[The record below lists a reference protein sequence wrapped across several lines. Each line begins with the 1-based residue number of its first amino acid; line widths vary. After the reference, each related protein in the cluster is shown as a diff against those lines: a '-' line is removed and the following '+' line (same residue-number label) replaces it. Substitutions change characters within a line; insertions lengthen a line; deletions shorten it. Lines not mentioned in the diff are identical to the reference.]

1 MLKQITQE
9 ETNRRYMR
17 EQISPEDKRC
27 LRCYY
32 CCKTFETD
40 DNCTKICP
48 KCNQELVEVGF
59 LKGENYDNKH

>member
-9 ETNRRYMR
+9 ETNRRYVR
-17 EQISPEDKRC
+17 EQTSSEDKRC
-27 LRCYY
+27 LRCFC

-40 DNCTKICP
+40 DGGTKICS
-48 KCNQELVEVGF
+48 KCNRELVEVGF